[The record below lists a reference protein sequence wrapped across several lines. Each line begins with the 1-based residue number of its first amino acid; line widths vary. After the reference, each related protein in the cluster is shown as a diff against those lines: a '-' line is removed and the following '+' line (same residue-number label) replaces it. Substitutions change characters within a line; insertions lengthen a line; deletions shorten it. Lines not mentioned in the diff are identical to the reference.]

1 MGLMISPKKKGMSDN
16 YLNGLRKAV
25 YTLCGV
31 ITSLAAIIVTL
42 NQSNIQNLNE
52 RMAVSEKAKDECL
65 AHRIRLQDQLMAIRE
80 DLARKDGFNLGRGNV
95 AND

>member
-1 MGLMISPKKKGMSDN
+1 MSDN

-52 RMAVSEKAKDECL
+52 RTAVLESGKKACEARYL
-65 AHRIRLQDQLMAIRE
+65 RSQSDQADLRE
-80 DLARKDGFNLGRGNV
+80 ELARLNGFRLGKES
-95 AND
+95 NDE